1 MRLADPVLFVLR
13 KTTSDLKRGRGSAL
27 NDVETGRTEAN
38 KRQEETDSGSDSEG
52 DRTGNQP
59 GEPLTE
65 TKDGEEEEDDSFQ
78 EDGSQSFAIG
88 DRSSSLSR
96 R

>member
-1 MRLADPVLFVLR
+1 MRLTDPIHFVFGE
-13 KTTSDLKRGRGSAL
+13 TTSDLKRGRGSAL
-27 NDVETGRTEAN
+27 NDVETGRTETDES
-38 KRQEETDSGSDSEG
+38 QEETDSGSDSEG

-65 TKDGEEEEDDSFQ
+65 TKESEEEEDDSFQ

-88 DRSSSLSR
+88 DRSSSL
-96 R
+96 